1 MTGFFMGSSFFSVWL
16 CQDTGSG
23 AGTLSGTPG
32 ALKMALNPQFARTS
46 LPVTA
51 GEKNMTV
58 QALEHVTIRC
68 AQLKR
73 TRDFYVELMGLVE
86 GARPD
91 FPFRGHWLYLGDV
104 PVVHLVEAADNPGA
118 WGRDLVIPS
127 AEDGTGS
134 FDHVA
139 FRGDNFADMRA
150 RLTAAGITFRERAV
164 PGGQLSQL
172 FVPDPEG
179 VLVEINFRNRP

>member
-1 MTGFFMGSSFFSVWL
+1 
-16 CQDTGSG
+16 
-23 AGTLSGTPG
+23 
-32 ALKMALNPQFARTS
+32 MA
-46 LPVTA
+46 
-51 GEKNMTV
+51 V

-73 TRDFYVELMGLVE
+73 TRDFYVELLGLTE

-127 AEDGTGS
+127 AEEGTGS

-139 FRGDNFADMRA
+139 FQGDDFGAMRA
-150 RLTAAGITFRERAV
+150 QLAEAGMTFRERTV
-164 PGGQLSQL
+164 PGGRLSQL

-179 VLVEINFRNRP
+179 VLVEINFRNQP